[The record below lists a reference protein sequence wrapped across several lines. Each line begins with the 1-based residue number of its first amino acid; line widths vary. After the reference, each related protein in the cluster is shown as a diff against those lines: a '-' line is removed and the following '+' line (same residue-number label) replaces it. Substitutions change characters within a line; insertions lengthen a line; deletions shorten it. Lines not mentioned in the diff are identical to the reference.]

1 MNALIHAHS
10 GLRWIVLVLLLWA
23 IVNAFIKTGK
33 NTFTPGDKKLYLFTL
48 IFIHL
53 QLVLGIVMYF
63 MSAKVNFEV
72 MFENKMF
79 RFFGLEH
86 TVGMLIAIALFTIGY
101 VKAKKASD
109 ANKKHRIVRNYFL
122 IALIIIIAMIP
133 WPFRNFGNG
142 WF

>member
-10 GLRWIVLVLLLWA
+10 GLRWVVLILLLWSIANA
-23 IVNAFIKTGK
+23 IAKKGK
-33 NTFTPGDKKLYLFTL
+33 NSFTAGDKKLYLFTL
-48 IFIHL
+48 ISVHT
-53 QLVLGIVMYF
+53 QLVVGLVLYF

-72 MFENKMF
+72 MFENDLF

-86 TVGMLIAIALFTIGY
+86 LVGMLIAIAVFTIGY
-101 VKAKKASD
+101 VKSKKAED
-109 ANKKHRIVRNYFL
+109 PNKKHRLVMVYFL